1 MSQSERPSQAD
12 TPMLD
17 ASEGDPARD
26 VLGADLD
33 DSGTDGRPGP
43 EERGEQER
51 GEVQRAPSD
60 PGDAPVDTDQPT
72 NPA

>member
-1 MSQSERPSQAD
+1 MTGSERPSQAD
-12 TPMLD
+12 TPMVD

-33 DSGTDGRPGP
+33 ESGTDGRPGP
-43 EERGEQER
+43 DERGA
-51 GEVQRAPSD
+51 VQRAPAD
-60 PGDAPVDTDQPT
+60 PDNPPVDPEQPT

>member
-1 MSQSERPSQAD
+1 MSDSERASQAD

-43 EERGEQER
+43 QER
-51 GEVQRAPSD
+51 GEVQRAPAD
-60 PGDAPVDTDQPT
+60 PQDRPVDPEQPT

>member
-1 MSQSERPSQAD
+1 MTQSERPSQAD
-12 TPMLD
+12 SPMLD

-43 EERGEQER
+43 EDRDD
-51 GEVQRAPSD
+51 VPRAPAD
-60 PGDAPVDTDQPT
+60 PQDEPVDTEEPV

>member
-1 MSQSERPSQAD
+1 MSESARPSQAD
-12 TPMLD
+12 TPLLD
-17 ASEGDPARD
+17 ASEGDPERA

-43 EERGEQER
+43 EGPEGRGDVR
-51 GEVQRAPSD
+51 RAPAD
-60 PGDAPVDTDQPT
+60 PQDEPADPDEPL